1 VTPKRSEHDK
11 GESNQ
16 ASLPDFRLLSTFVEL
31 SIRPRAALSMS
42 AGGMAPAAL
51 PSSNREM
58 SQLAL
63 VSVKKG
69 GDRTKGTGLGQEPN
83 GIVDLSRFFN

>member
-1 VTPKRSEHDK
+1 
-11 GESNQ
+11 
-16 ASLPDFRLLSTFVEL
+16 
-31 SIRPRAALSMS
+31 MS
-42 AGGMAPAAL
+42 AGGMAAAAL

-69 GDRTKGTGLGQEPN
+69 VDRTKGPGLGQEPN